1 MKKLKPK
8 FLKLLLLYVVSF
20 QFSSACFAQDI
31 HFSQF
36 FEAPLYRNPAL
47 AGLVNGD
54 VRVQTVYRS
63 QWNSIANAYKTGSV
77 NAEYKLPVAGDDY
90 LTLGMEVFYDRAGS
104 ANLTTT
110 HLLPALNYH
119 KSLSEDRNSYLSL
132 GFMGG
137 LVERSIDRSKIT
149 TSSSYQGEG
158 DGETAL
164 QQEYKYL
171 DGSAGISFN
180 TQLGQNEN
188 NNLVLGVAYHHFN
201 HPTNSFFNNTNVI
214 VQPKWVYSADVKFD
228 INESSFMTIYNDHV
242 RQGSYSETMSG
253 LMYGLKVG
261 PYVESPDYTLQA
273 GAFVRWGDAL
283 IPTLQMYYHP
293 FTVSLSYD
301 VNISRL
307 SQTTGGRGGYE
318 LSLKY
323 VGFLN
328 RESSTAHALRCP
340 RF

>member
-1 MKKLKPK
+1 M
-8 FLKLLLLYVVSF
+8 LLAFVLQLSVSG
-20 QFSSACFAQDI
+20 FSQDI

-77 NAEYKLPVAGDDY
+77 NAEYKLPVTGDDY
-90 LTLGMEVFYDRAGS
+90 LTLGMQVFYDRAGS
-104 ANLTTT
+104 TNLTTT
-110 HLLPALNYH
+110 DLLPALNYH
-119 KSLSEDRNSYLSL
+119 KSLSGEKSTYLSL

-137 LVERSIDRSKIT
+137 LVQRSVDRSKMT
-149 TSSSYQGEG
+149 TTSSYQGEG
-158 DGETAL
+158 DGEINL
-164 QQEYKYL
+164 QNQYKYF

-180 TQLGQNEN
+180 TQLGENEN

-201 HPTNSFFNNTNVI
+201 HPASSFYNNANIT
-214 VQPKWVYSADVKFD
+214 VQPKCVYSADVKFD
-228 INESSFMTIYNDHV
+228 LSESAFLTVYNDHV
-242 RQGSYSETMSG
+242 RQGSYRETMSG
-253 LMYGLKVG
+253 LLYGLRIG
-261 PYVESPDYTLQA
+261 PYVETPDYILQA
-273 GAFVRWGDAL
+273 GAFLRWGDAL

-301 VNISRL
+301 VNVSRL
-307 SQTTGGRGGYE
+307 SQTTSGRGGYE

-323 VGFLN
+323 VGFLD
-328 RESSTAHALRCP
+328 RENSTANAVRCP